1 MKTLYPLLLVF
12 NKDDSKLFLTRLI
25 SLIMFFALWFTP
37 PPTGI
42 TVQTWH
48 LFAIFVIAIGSVVI
62 GAFPI
67 FVAAIFAGSATI
79 LTGTLTAAKTFSGF
93 ANGSLLLIILAFVGA
108 RAVLKS
114 RLGERIGQLVVGKL
128 GKSTLGLSYS
138 IFIMD
143 AIIAPAFPSNTAR
156 SGVLFPLA
164 VSLNDALGAKPEEEG
179 KRRLGRFLHFSCIAS
194 LSLSSALWLTAMAA
208 NPAGAAL
215 AKSVAG
221 LDITFGS
228 WFIAASIPT
237 FVGIILLP
245 YILYRVIK
253 PEITHTPEAAAQ
265 AKRILKE
272 MGPMSRDEII
282 VATTYT
288 VMIALWALSS
298 TFKIDTAAVAFGG
311 LGIMM
316 ASGVLKME
324 DIAKEGEALGVFIW
338 FALMLALSSQ
348 LNELGFMKHF
358 GEVFADSLG
367 GQPWMVSFIALIT
380 IYILIHYLF
389 VSQTAQMV
397 ALFGVFLGVGVAV
410 GVPAAALA
418 FSLLFATNYFSCIT
432 PQGSSANILAVGS
445 GFMTTGEVYKLG
457 ALTTLVNFLIYTII
471 GIPWLLFV
479 TS

>member
-1 MKTLYPLLLVF
+1 MKSFYPLLLVF

-25 SLIMFFALWFTP
+25 SIAIIFSLWFTP
-37 PPTGI
+37 PPAGI
-42 TVQTWH
+42 TVQAWH
-48 LFAIFVIAIGSVVI
+48 LFAIFVTTIISVVI
-62 GAFPI
+62 GALPI

-79 LTGTLTAAKTFSGF
+79 LTGTLTAAKTFAGFGSGF
-93 ANGSLLLIILAFVGA
+93 LLLIILAFVGA

-114 RLGERIGQLVVGKL
+114 RLGERIGQFVVGKL

-164 VSLNDALGAKPEEEG
+164 VSLNDALGAKPEEQG
-179 KRRLGRFLHFSCIAS
+179 KRRLGGFLHFSCIAS

-208 NPAGAAL
+208 NPAGASL

-237 FVGIILLP
+237 LVGIILLP

-272 MGPMSRDEII
+272 MGPMSTNEMI
-282 VATTYT
+282 VATTYI
-288 VMIALWALSS
+288 VMIVLWALSS
-298 TFKIDTAAVAFGG
+298 TLQIDTAAVAFGG

-324 DIAKEGEALGVFIW
+324 DITKEGEALAIFIW
-338 FALMLALSSQ
+338 FALMLTLSSQ
-348 LNELGFMKHF
+348 LNELGFMKYI
-358 GEVFADSLG
+358 GEAFAGTLS
-367 GQPWMVSFIALIT
+367 GQPWMVSFVALIA
-380 IYILIHYLF
+380 IYVLIHYLF
-389 VSQTAQMV
+389 VSQTAHMV
-397 ALFGVFLGVGVAV
+397 ALFGVFLGVGVTL

-432 PQGSSANILAVGS
+432 PQGSSANLLAVGS

-457 ALTTLVNFLIYTII
+457 ALTTLINFLIFTVI
-471 GIPWLLFV
+471 GIPWILFV
-479 TS
+479 AS